1 MNINPDSKVLVQGII
16 EPIGSAYAAR
26 MKAIGTQV
34 VAGVSPG
41 HGGKTV
47 EDIPTFDMVEEA
59 LVKVGQ
65 VDVTIIFSSAYWVL
79 DAAKEAIAAG
89 IRQIIIVTEGVPP
102 LDMVELVRKAE
113 ATETLVVG
121 ANTPGIIM
129 PGKILLGTHPQEFYT
144 PGSVGIISRSGTLTY
159 EIAWELTQA
168 GLGQSICVGIGGDTI
183 VGSSF
188 SQWLQVLDEDEN
200 TEAIV
205 VLGEIGGSGEEAAAQ
220 YISEAID
227 KPVVAYVAGRYI
239 PQGKRLGSA
248 SNLLV
253 PQPKS
258 IKSDKAG
265 DSAAAPESAQSK
277 IAAFQKAGVPVADRP
292 SEIANILKKA
302 LKQKTKKK

>member
-16 EPIGSAYAAR
+16 EPIGSPYAAR

-59 LVKVGQ
+59 LAKVGQ
-65 VDVTIIFSSAYWVL
+65 VDVTIIFSSPYWVM

-121 ANTPGIIM
+121 PNTPGIIM

-159 EIAWELTQA
+159 EIAWELTKA
-168 GLGQSICVGIGGDTI
+168 GLGQSISVGIGGDTI

-239 PQGKRLGSA
+239 PEGKRLGSA
-248 SNLLV
+248 SNLIV

-258 IKSDKAG
+258 RKSDKAG
-265 DSAAAPESAQSK
+265 GSAAAPESAQSK

>member
-1 MNINPDSKVLVQGII
+1 MNVKPDSKVLVQGIV
-16 EPIGSAYAAR
+16 EPIGSAHAAR

-47 EDIPTFDMVEEA
+47 QDIPTFDMVEEA
-59 LVKVGQ
+59 LIKVGQ
-65 VDVTIIFSSAYWVL
+65 VDVSVIFSSPYWVL

-121 ANTPGIIM
+121 PNTPGIIM
-129 PGKILLGTHPQEFYT
+129 PGKILLGTHPPEFYT

-159 EIAWELTQA
+159 EIAWELSQA
-168 GLGQSICVGIGGDTI
+168 DLGQSICAGIGGDAI

-188 SQWLQVLDEDEN
+188 SQWLQILDEDEN

-205 VLGEIGGSGEEAAAQ
+205 VVGEVGGNGEEAAAQ
-220 YISEAID
+220 YIREAID
-227 KPVVAYVAGRYI
+227 KPVVAYVAGRHI

-248 SNLLV
+248 SNLIV
-253 PQPKS
+253 PQS
-258 IKSDKAG
+258 SGKSDKVG
-265 DSAAAPESAQSK
+265 GSVAAPESAQSK
-277 IAAFQKAGVPVADRP
+277 IAALQEAGVAVADRP
-292 SEIANILKKA
+292 SEITTMLKKA
-302 LKQKTKKK
+302 LRQKVKKK

>member
-16 EPIGSAYAAR
+16 EPIGSAYATR

-65 VDVTIIFSSAYWVL
+65 VDVTIIFSSPYWVL

-121 ANTPGIIM
+121 PNTPGIIM

-159 EIAWELTQA
+159 EIAWELTKA
-168 GLGQSICVGIGGDTI
+168 GLGQSISVGIGGDTI

-239 PQGKRLGSA
+239 PEGKRLGSA
-248 SNLLV
+248 SNLIV
-253 PQPKS
+253 PQPTS
-258 IKSDKAG
+258 RKSDKAG
-265 DSAAAPESAQSK
+265 DSAAPESAQSK